1 MLTVL
6 PHPESAAP
14 LSRSLR
20 LCPRPHQPP
29 TLEIQTSSVCIDYV
43 LLVRSSMATTMSLT
57 MAVGARRG
65 SLWYASYS
73 GSLRKSNKSQSLP
86 ELETLLALCKAAPQV
101 VDVATAEQLLNQLAP
116 YLPESFAQAIAPSPF
131 LRDLDPS
138 PWEILSRNLTFA
150 ILSLGKN
157 HERLKEGA
165 AAAVKKF
172 VREWSAS
179 AASLAGEQMKGDD
192 TVDTTAEGDVGR
204 VLCLAMSMLG
214 FLSAASECASIW
226 TPTEMLDLIEMLRN
240 ALSEKLM
247 IAIEASVSNVLYG
260 SNAKR
265 TLREWRRHA
274 KHYAAMGRPL
284 GALLLHHGIMQ
295 LVVAC
300 TATLA
305 TPSEADSHKPVLDRL
320 QEARVPLRQPLD
332 AGADALLVSV
342 AGIAEEELDRINADS
357 EYVKRVGTV
366 WQQHIAH
373 AVMADAL
380 TTYLCCAVLNEE
392 VADPEKLMD
401 MLEAT
406 LSDDILAADEALAS
420 VVLKSMSVLGK
431 SSSDTAS
438 HLSRSLPRIIVQ
450 GGLKEGTSSVAA
462 DCLASVLML
471 LPQDAVITTLYSLGN
486 VLSGKQ
492 GPERTGTGL
501 SQLNGSAKMNGS
513 GGLQAQHQTGSTI
526 SLAAADVDEPS
537 HVYATVIQTI
547 VGVACRC
554 KDQKISELALSMLVQ
569 KIGRVSVTVDAK
581 IITESSLLGAH
592 SGPGELRALLKLY
605 SKLARDAI
613 VQDNHILLEAVM
625 KGRCHLSREFKVGQ
639 PLFEIYLQYVLEDI
653 VSKGDAHGPEATP
666 MADTEVAAQEIAQL
680 LAPLAILISSN
691 AGGPGEYMEDEA
703 TVNLQRDAWFNV
715 AVHGFSLTSPLGK
728 RYLNELRILAQHS
741 RPLVSEA
748 RADQLE
754 SDVELNTVLRRGKN
768 AEHVVEQKR
777 RLQELLPA
785 CEADIKSLGYP
796 EVVFLN
802 TVHLVEGLRASTG
815 DCTKTLTYFLDP
827 RLRNKEMG
835 NCMVAIAESGVRSY
849 LKKTVSGGFQSFSAP
864 YVAQQLATFF
874 TGCCHRVLQA
884 QKVAI
889 HCADIIIQQVPSALC
904 QRASLFALLELLSMM
919 WNSCLERETDE
930 YGWTST
936 FISARENI
944 SIDLSDNYGFRRNT
958 LIQLQN
964 RARVWVLSV
973 MDIAPL
979 DIKGLLQTYLS
990 EYDDDGAYGHVS
1002 LGRSFALEMGSVI
1015 PSTDQRL
1022 SAIDRERELNI
1033 NTASDFVAQYT
1044 NRQEYRYVEPMY
1056 DYNDDWVRFGNDA
1069 DPLMRR
1075 SKHQDRT
1082 IEDARRVLV
1091 DLEQR
1096 TLSRKHVSIAELRD
1110 ILRRAAALLC
1120 RSPKDECAIAHHVVG
1135 IPFAVFNK
1143 QSIKL
1148 GISLWLSIIKE
1159 NPRMEPRILVE
1170 IAENFEK
1177 TIRGRLGLFDE
1188 HFHHPDPFFV
1198 RQEFAPS
1205 DRALIMK
1212 RQQHAYNLIAPHFR
1226 LLQFLESHF
1235 SATRLGSPHVE
1246 RVYHRLM
1253 HITLSAMSN
1262 TTNHP
1267 LTREAHFH
1275 VVLLGLRILQYSTGS
1290 NTSGQ
1295 WRLKD
1300 RILSAALAWFKERPR
1315 WSFGGN
1321 RLQIKAEAQVL
1332 VDIHNALQNVA
1343 GIGLNHNG
1351 PRKSLHAKQEL
1362 LLLLLASEHQRLM
1375 VWLFP
1380 LEQDRRLHLMPGHSG
1395 KPPTDAVLSGLLKTA
1410 WAEDPAIAVQLVF
1423 RFNSQRLANEV
1434 RFLVLNFPEK
1444 VLDQPDALE
1453 VLLGRALPDD
1463 VSFQLKYLMYWAPV
1477 NPMTAITYFLPAY
1490 GNHPFIIQY
1499 AMRALESHS
1508 VDVTFFYVPQ
1518 VVQTLRYDVLGYV
1531 ERYIIETAKFSQLF
1545 AHQIIWNMKAN
1556 AYKDEDSQIPDPV
1569 KPTLD
1574 SVMESLENSFSPEDR
1589 EFYDREFSFFNEVT
1603 GISGK
1608 LKPFI
1613 KKSKAEKKQKI
1624 EEELRSIQVEV
1635 GVYLPS
1641 NPDGVVV
1648 GIDRKSGKPLQSH
1661 AKAPYMATFR
1671 IKKEKSDDIPE
1682 EQDDSADS
1690 KKDTSY
1696 EVWQSAIFKVGD
1708 DCRQDV
1714 LALQM
1719 IAAFRG
1725 IFNDVG
1731 LDVFVFPY
1739 RVTATAPGCGVID
1752 VLPNSISR
1760 DMLGREAVNGLY
1772 DYFVSKYGGEDSIRF
1787 QEARNNFV
1795 KSMAAYSI
1803 ISYLL
1808 QFKDRHNGN
1817 IMIDDAGHILH
1828 IDFGFCFDIAPGG
1841 IKFER
1846 APFKLTQEM
1855 VAVMGGS
1862 TDSQPYRWF
1871 EELCIKAFLA
1881 VRQHCEHLAH
1891 VVIVMLDSGLP
1902 CFKPETVQHFRE
1914 RFVLDKTEREAAD
1927 FMRFLIKKSYN
1938 SLSTGQ
1944 YDRFQLLTNGIPY

>member
-1 MLTVL
+1 MRGIRRNALEKLASLSASSPDV
-6 PHPESAAP
+6 ESSSSDFKR
-14 LSRSLR
+14 LYK
-20 LCPRPHQPP
+20 LCPA
-29 TLEIQTSSVCIDYV
+29 SSLPNGIHENE
-43 LLVRSSMATTMSLT
+43 SPAFN
-57 MAVGARRG
+57 GA
-65 SLWYASYS
+65 S
-73 GSLRKSNKSQSLP
+73 KVPMSLP
-86 ELETLLALCKAAPQV
+86 ELETLLALCKAAPLV
-101 VDVATAEQLLNQLAP
+101 SDSATAEQLLNQLAP

-138 PWEILSRNLTFA
+138 PWEILTRNLTFA
-150 ILSLGKN
+150 ILSLGTRHPTLRGAVVATIN
-157 HERLKEGA
+157 NFVKEWTQSA
-165 AAAVKKF
+165 AA
-172 VREWSAS
+172 
-179 AASLAGEQMKGDD
+179 LAGEQLKLEEPVDD
-192 TVDTTAEGDVGR
+192 AADAQLAR
-204 VLCLAMSMLG
+204 ILSLAMSMVG
-214 FLSAASECASIW
+214 FLTAASERSSVWNPA
-226 TPTEMLDLIEMLRN
+226 EMVELIEAIRD
-240 ALSEKLM
+240 ALSEQLM
-247 IAIEASVSNVLYG
+247 IALEASVSSALYG
-260 SNAKR
+260 SHAKR
-265 TLREWRRHA
+265 HLREWRRYT

-284 GALLLHHGIMQ
+284 GAMLLHHCFMQ
-295 LVVAC
+295 LVASC
-300 TATLA
+300 TGQTAA
-305 TPSEADSHKPVLDRL
+305 PAGDQSDDSVLDRL
-320 QEARVPLRQPLD
+320 QKTR
-332 AGADALLVSV
+332 
-342 AGIAEEELDRINADS
+342 GIADGHIDEQVDAFLSLAAGTAEDELERINANS

-366 WQQHIAH
+366 WQQHLAH

-380 TTYLCCAVLNEE
+380 TTYLCCAVLNDEF
-392 VADPEKLMD
+392 ADPDKLLD
-401 MLEAT
+401 WLEST
-406 LSDDILAADEALAS
+406 ISDDILAADEALAS
-420 VVLKSMSVLGK
+420 TVLKAMSVLGK
-431 SSSDTAS
+431 ASPDTAS
-438 HLSRSLPRIIVQ
+438 HLCRSLPRVIVQ
-450 GGLKEGTSSVAA
+450 GGLKEGVSTVAA
-462 DCLASVLML
+462 DCLASVLMV

-486 VLSGKQ
+486 VLSNKIDRAAPGA
-492 GPERTGTGL
+492 
-501 SQLNGSAKMNGS
+501 SQLNSIGKGGTNGNVSEPHTGGS
-513 GGLQAQHQTGSTI
+513 HI
-526 SLAAADVDEPS
+526 SLAPADVDEPT

-547 VGVACRC
+547 VGVATRC
-554 KDQKISELALSMLVQ
+554 EDQKISELALSMLVQ
-569 KIGRVSVTVDAK
+569 KIGRVSASVDAK
-581 IITESSLLGAH
+581 IITEGALLGAQA
-592 SGPGELRALLKLY
+592 GATELRSLLKLY
-605 SKLARDAI
+605 SRLARDGI
-613 VQDNHILLEAVM
+613 ETDNHHIVDAVM
-625 KGRCHLSREFKVGQ
+625 KGRCHLSRQFKVGQ
-639 PLFEIYLQYVLEDI
+639 PLFNVYLQCMLEDI
-653 VSKGDAHGPEATP
+653 VSKGDAHGPIEGTHL
-666 MADTEVAAQEIAQL
+666 ADTEISAQEIAQL
-680 LAPLAILISSN
+680 LAPLAILTSENASTAEDYIEEETFIS
-691 AGGPGEYMEDEA
+691 
-703 TVNLQRDAWFNV
+703 LQRDAWFNV

-728 RYLNELRILAQHS
+728 RYLNDLRILAQHS
-741 RPLVSEA
+741 PTLITENRT
-748 RADQLE
+748 DQLE
-754 SDVELNTVLRRGKN
+754 SDVELNTVLRRGKSG
-768 AEHVVEQKR
+768 EHIVEQKR
-777 RLQELLPA
+777 RLMELLPS
-785 CEADIKSLGYP
+785 CEADIKSLSYP

-802 TVHLVEGLRASTG
+802 TVHLVEGLRASSG
-815 DCTKTLTYFLDP
+815 DCTKILNYFIDP
-827 RLRNKEMG
+827 RLRGKEIG
-835 NCMVAIAESGVRSY
+835 NCMVAIAEAGVRSY
-849 LKKTVSGGFQSFSAP
+849 LTKTLSGAFQAFSAP
-864 YVAQQLATFF
+864 YVAQQLAVVF
-874 TGCCHRVLQA
+874 TGCCHRILQA

-889 HCADIIIQQVPSALC
+889 HCADIIIQQIPSALC
-904 QRASLFALLELLSMM
+904 QRTSLFALLELLTMM
-919 WNSCLERETDE
+919 WASCLEREIDE
-930 YGWTST
+930 YEWTST
-936 FISARENI
+936 FKSPVENI
-944 SIDLSDNYGFRRNT
+944 SIELSDNFSFRRNT

-990 EYDDDGAYGHVS
+990 DYDDDGAYGHVS

-1022 SAIDRERELNI
+1022 GAIDRERELNI
-1033 NTASDFVAQYT
+1033 NTASDFIAQYT
-1044 NRQEYRYVEPMY
+1044 NRQEYRYVETIP
-1056 DYNDDWVRFGNDA
+1056 DHNDAWLRFGNSA
-1069 DPLMRR
+1069 DPLMRKAGMHHD
-1075 SKHQDRT
+1075 SM
-1082 IEDARRVLV
+1082 EAARVVLA

-1096 TLSRKHVSIAELRD
+1096 TLGNKHVSIVELRD
-1110 ILRRAAALLC
+1110 VLRRAAALLC
-1120 RSPKDECAIAHHVVG
+1120 RSPRDECAVAHHVIGV
-1135 IPFAVFNK
+1135 PFAVFNK

-1148 GISLWLSIIKE
+1148 GISLWMSIIKE
-1159 NPRMEPRILVE
+1159 NPRMESRLLVE

-1177 TIRGRLGLFDE
+1177 TVRRRLGLFNE
-1188 HFHHPDPFFV
+1188 QFHHADPFYLK
-1198 RQEFAPS
+1198 QEFAPS
-1205 DRALIMK
+1205 DRAANMRK
-1212 RQQHAYNLIAPHFR
+1212 QQHAYNLIAPHFR

-1235 SATRLGSPHVE
+1235 SASRLGSPHVE
-1246 RVYHRLM
+1246 RVYHRLI
-1253 HITLSAMSN
+1253 HIILSAMGH

-1267 LTREAHFH
+1267 LTREAHLH
-1275 VVLLGLRILQYSTGS
+1275 VVLLGLRILQFSTGMS
-1290 NTSGQ
+1290 IAAQ

-1300 RILSAALAWFKERPR
+1300 RILSAALAWFKQRPR

-1321 RLQIKAEAQVL
+1321 RLQIKAEGQVL
-1332 VDIHNALQNVA
+1332 IDIHNALQNVA
-1343 GIGLNHNG
+1343 AVGLNNNG
-1351 PRKSLHAKQEL
+1351 SRKSLHAKQEL
-1362 LLLLLASEHQRLM
+1362 LLLLLASEHYRLM

-1380 LEQDRRLHLMPGHSG
+1380 LENDRRSHTMPGQSS

-1410 WAEDPAIAVQLVF
+1410 WTEHPHLAVQLAA
-1423 RFNSQRLANEV
+1423 RYNSQKLANEV
-1434 RFLVLNFPEK
+1434 RWLVLNFPEK
-1444 VLDQPDALE
+1444 VLDEPAALE
-1453 VLLGRALPDD
+1453 IMLGRALPDD
-1463 VSFQLKYLMYWAPV
+1463 ISFQLKYLMYWAPV
-1477 NPMTAITYFLPAY
+1477 NPITAVTYFLPAY

-1499 AMRALESHS
+1499 AMRALECHP

-1518 VVQTLRYDVLGYV
+1518 IVQTLRYDVLGYV

-1556 AYKDEDSQIPDPV
+1556 AYKDEDATIPDSV

-1574 SVMESLENSFSPEDR
+1574 KVMASLENSFSPKDR

-1613 KKSKAEKKQKI
+1613 KKSKPEKKQKI
-1624 EEELRSIQVEV
+1624 EEELRQIKVEV

-1671 IKKEKSDDIPE
+1671 IRKEKN
-1682 EQDDSADS
+1682 DDSNDDRLEEATEGTDN
-1690 KKDTSY
+1690 SY

-1731 LDVFVFPY
+1731 LDVFVYPY

-1881 VRQHCEHLAH
+1881 ARQHCEHLAH
-1891 VVIVMLDSGLP
+1891 IVIAMLDSGLP

-1927 FMRFLIKKSYN
+1927 FMRFLIRKSYN

-1944 YDRFQLLTNGIPY
+1944 YDRFQLLTNGIPF